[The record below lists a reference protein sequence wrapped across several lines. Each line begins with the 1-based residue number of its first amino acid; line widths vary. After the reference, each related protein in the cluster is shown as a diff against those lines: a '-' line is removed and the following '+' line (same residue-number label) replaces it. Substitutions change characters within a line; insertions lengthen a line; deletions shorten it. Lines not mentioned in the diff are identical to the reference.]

1 MLFSLKDWFVPCQ
14 RNNYQPH
21 LFHTITVVAL
31 FATIIFFFV
40 AAQFLSYALT
50 DNQGFLAAIVSSVLV
65 DLTNADRID
74 EGLHGLS
81 VNEKLTHAAALKA
94 QHMAQN
100 GYFAHESPEGFSA
113 WHWLNEAAYDFSY
126 AGENLAVFY
135 GNSEDVAR
143 AWMNSPQHR
152 ANILNTQFTEIGI
165 ATAEGVYQGRPTTFV
180 VQMFGTPQ
188 AEPVVPATVAQ
199 EPVPTVSEPVAV
211 VAEVEKDSV
220 VDNEAFAMVRA
231 ENSVPTPEEVLEN
244 VAVLHQEDNFIALK
258 NVTPVAPTQTNVEP
272 QTNFIERVV
281 ASPKTTLAYIYTVLA
296 ALLSSALVLSVFIGA
311 SVQSPKNVVSALVLL
326 AMLGALL
333 HVSQVNTVVADAE
346 ETRRQHL
353 QEASS

>member
-1 MLFSLKDWFVPCQ
+1 MFFSVKDWFVPSK
-14 RNNYQPH
+14 RNSYRPH
-21 LFHTITVVAL
+21 LFHTATVVVL
-31 FATIIFFFV
+31 FAAIIFFFA
-40 AAQFLSYALT
+40 AAQFLSYALSE
-50 DNQGFLAAIVSSVLV
+50 NEGFLAAIVSSVLV
-65 DLTNADRID
+65 DLTNNDRTE

-81 VNEKLTHAAALKA
+81 VNEKLTQAAQLKA
-94 QHMAQN
+94 RHMAEN
-100 GYFAHESPEGFSA
+100 GYFAHESPDGLSA
-113 WHWLNEAAYDFSY
+113 WYWLTKVGYGFSY

-135 GNSEDVAR
+135 GNSEDVAH

-180 VQMFGTPQ
+180 VQMFGTPV
-188 AEPVVPATVAQ
+188 AEPIAPATTVEEPTPSAPEPVVAT
-199 EPVPTVSEPVAV
+199 
-211 VAEVEKDSV
+211 AEVEKDSV
-220 VDNEAFAMVRA
+220 VDGEAFAMVRA
-231 ENSVPTPEEVLEN
+231 GNSVPTPNEVLEQ
-244 VAVLHQEDNFIALK
+244 VAVIHQEDNFIALK
-258 NVTPVAPTQTNVEP
+258 NVTPAAPTQTNVEP

-296 ALLSSALVLSVFIGA
+296 ALLSSALVLSVFVGA